1 MRAAAILAFVLLVA
15 GLAACEE
22 QECMAHCP
30 DTRQLVCGTD
40 DLTYDNPCQARCAM
54 VEVQYPGQCTGVPDT
69 ADQE

>member
-1 MRAAAILAFVLLVA
+1 MRAATIFILVLLTVA
-15 GLAACEE
+15 LAGCDE

-40 DLTYDNPCQARCAM
+40 DLTYDNPCQARCAS

-69 ADQE
+69 IDQD